1 MTPVNRGF
9 QNRARKQAA
18 LAAAVCLT
26 ALPLFGSDSKSE
38 AARLLSEVKAATG
51 GTKWDRIR
59 TWHEK
64 GTFQAGDL
72 KGTHEAWLDF
82 PRLRSFTDDRGASA
96 ILGTIRDANGWN
108 GKVAWSADQTGDVY
122 IADSEEARSAA
133 IGTAYV
139 AAFAY
144 LFFNKRHAAIEA
156 KAPQTAAGTQFDVV
170 LVSPRGTDPFELWI
184 DRASHRVQ
192 RVVQIAGVDKITSL
206 FSDFREVA
214 GVAVPFRMIQ
224 SGAKAAGPPQS
235 WQLASVE
242 INTVEPAGVFDPPA
256 AKFTDVH
263 FPDGQDSVTF
273 DFRYD
278 GDEIYLPVSLNGQSQ
293 DKFVFDIGSTNS
305 IATKKAAAMGL
316 KSEIV
321 GTEYGGGTGSAVQG
335 LVKVAR
341 LQIGG
346 LVFDNQVLDT
356 MEIGSGDE
364 DPEGMIGYEVA
375 KRTVVVIDYEK
386 HHITFMKPE
395 AFHAPAHAVGV
406 PFRFASRTDVLISA
420 TVDGIR
426 GEFGIDTGAANSLMI
441 NRPFAERHD
450 FIARHHAVHESTVSG
465 IGGEAKTLLFRPSQ
479 FAIASLRPP
488 APVGQIYL
496 AESGGGAVEH
506 VAGNIGNGILK
517 RFTLTLDYAHR
528 MLYFEPNA
536 HFNEPDVSSAGWFGM
551 TVNRNGISGPI
562 DIVEVE
568 PASPAALGGI
578 LKGDRIVAINNS
590 PLDKYTNEQLGI
602 ILNAVPGTT
611 LQFTIQRGS
620 ESRELELT
628 SKPLI

>member
-1 MTPVNRGF
+1 MIKRV
-9 QNRARKQAA
+9 AA
-18 LAAAVCLT
+18 LAVLT
-26 ALPLFGSDSKSE
+26 TLPLCCADSRAD

-51 GTKWDRIR
+51 GAKWDRIR

-72 KGTHEAWLDF
+72 SGTHDAWLDF

-96 ILGTIRDANGWN
+96 ILGTIRDATGWN

-144 LFFNKRHAAIEA
+144 LFPNRRHAAIEA
-156 KAPQTAAGTQFDVV
+156 KAPQSAEGAQFDVV

-184 DRASHRVQ
+184 DHASHRVH

-206 FSDFREVA
+206 FSDFREVG
-214 GVAVPFRMIQ
+214 GVAVPFKMVQ
-224 SGAKAAGPPQS
+224 SGAKASGPPQS
-235 WQLASVE
+235 WQLAYVE
-242 INTVEPAGVFDPPA
+242 INAAEPIGVFDPPA
-256 AKFTDVH
+256 ARFTDVH
-263 FPDGQDSVTF
+263 FPDGQDSITL
-273 DFRYD
+273 DFRYA
-278 GDEIYLPVSLNGQSQ
+278 GDEIYLPVSLNGKPQE
-293 DKFVFDIGSTNS
+293 KFVFDIGSTNS

-341 LQIGG
+341 LEIGG

-395 AFHAPAHAVGV
+395 AFHAPAHAVAV

-441 NRPFAERHD
+441 NHPFAQRHD

-479 FAIASLRPP
+479 FAIGSLRPP

-496 AESGGGAVEH
+496 AESGGGAAEH

-568 PASPAALGGI
+568 PASPAALAGI